1 MVQLVGGVT
10 ADQFRPMALE
20 DVAVAVRPVGAEGTA
35 EQLPPPDAN
44 ANQLMFQPAASWLMV
59 NVWVPAGSV
68 TVAVTFSHV
77 CQPPVAGTLMLPL
90 RLVPAEFDRW
100 NASVTAAVAATRKVT
115 V

>member
-1 MVQLVGGVT
+1 MAQLAGGVT
-10 ADQFRPMALE
+10 ADQFKPMELE
-20 DVAVAVRPVGAEGTA
+20 EVAAAARLVGAEGDA

-59 NVWVPAGSV
+59 NVWAPAGSV

-90 RLVPAEFDRW
+90 RLVPAEFDRD
-100 NASVTAAVAATRKVT
+100 RKS
-115 V
+115 